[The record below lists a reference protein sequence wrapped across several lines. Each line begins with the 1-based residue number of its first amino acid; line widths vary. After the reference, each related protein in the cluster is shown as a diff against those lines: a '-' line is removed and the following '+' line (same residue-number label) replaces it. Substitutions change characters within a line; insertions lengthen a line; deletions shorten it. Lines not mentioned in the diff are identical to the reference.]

1 MSDQGAGEQHVTDQG
16 ISDEAMVG
24 LSNLS
29 RKGAAGRRADGT
41 RRLRHTLWALIA
53 SPTVW
58 ALHFLF
64 CYVYASILCAKGGRL
79 EPLDDVR
86 LAIAIATTISLL
98 LVVVCGY
105 FAWRETLIEGDP
117 PPHQESTDE
126 DRLRFLAVA
135 TMLLSGLSFVAIA
148 FTALPA
154 FVFGD
159 CR

>member
-1 MSDQGAGEQHVTDQG
+1 MID
-16 ISDEAMVG
+16 
-24 LSNLS
+24 
-29 RKGAAGRRADGT
+29 RRADGS
-41 RRLRHTLWALIA
+41 RRLRNTLWALIA

-64 CYVYASILCAKGGRL
+64 CYVYASVLCAKAGRA
-79 EPLDDVR
+79 EPLDEVR
-86 LAIAIATTISLL
+86 LAIATATVVSLL
-98 LVVVCGY
+98 LVAVCGY
-105 FAWRETLIEGDP
+105 FARRESLIEGDP

-135 TMLLSGLSFVAIA
+135 TMLLSALSFVAIL

-154 FVFGD
+154 FIFGD

>member
-1 MSDQGAGEQHVTDQG
+1 MIDLHPVD
-16 ISDEAMVG
+16 
-24 LSNLS
+24 
-29 RKGAAGRRADGT
+29 RHADGS

-64 CYVYASILCAKGGRL
+64 SYVYASVLCAKGGRF

-86 LAIAIATTISLL
+86 LAIGLATVTALL
-98 LVVVCGY
+98 LVTVCGY
-105 FAWRETLIEGDP
+105 FAWRETRIEGDP

-135 TMLLSGLSFVAIA
+135 TMLLSGLSFVAIV
-148 FTALPA
+148 FTAIPA

>member
-1 MSDQGAGEQHVTDQG
+1 MID
-16 ISDEAMVG
+16 
-24 LSNLS
+24 
-29 RKGAAGRRADGT
+29 RRADGT

-64 CYVYASILCAKGGRL
+64 CYVYASVLCAKAGRL
-79 EPLDDVR
+79 APLDDVR
-86 LAIAIATTISLL
+86 LAIAMATGVSLL
-98 LVVVCGY
+98 LVATCGY

-117 PPHQESTDE
+117 PPHQESTEE

-135 TMLLSGLSFVAIA
+135 TMLLSALSFVAIV

-154 FVFGD
+154 FIFGD

>member
-1 MSDQGAGEQHVTDQG
+1 MIDRHPSSTIDRHP
-16 ISDEAMVG
+16 
-24 LSNLS
+24 
-29 RKGAAGRRADGT
+29 DGT
-41 RRLRHTLWALIA
+41 RRLRHTLWALVA
-53 SPTVW
+53 SPTLW

-64 CYVYASILCAKGGRL
+64 CYVYASVRCAKEGRL

-86 LAIAIATTISLL
+86 LAIAIATAVSLL
-98 LVVVCGY
+98 LVAVCGCI
-105 FAWRETLIEGDP
+105 AWRETLIEGDP

-135 TMLLSGLSFVAIA
+135 TMLLSALSFVANM

>member
-1 MSDQGAGEQHVTDQG
+1 MMEDHAEERMPQAPKRAID
-16 ISDEAMVG
+16 
-24 LSNLS
+24 
-29 RKGAAGRRADGT
+29 RRPDGS

-58 ALHFLF
+58 SLHFLF
-64 CYVYASILCAKGGRL
+64 CYVYASIRCAKGGRL

-86 LAIAIATTISLL
+86 FAITIATIGALL
-98 LVVVCGY
+98 LVAACG
-105 FAWRETLIEGDP
+105 FTAWRTTRIEGDP

-135 TMLLSGLSFVAIA
+135 TMLLSALSFVAIV

>member
-1 MSDQGAGEQHVTDQG
+1 MID
-16 ISDEAMVG
+16 
-24 LSNLS
+24 
-29 RKGAAGRRADGT
+29 RRADGT
-41 RRLRHTLWALIA
+41 RRLRNTLWALIA

-64 CYVYASILCAKGGRL
+64 CYVYASVVCAKAGRVA
-79 EPLDDVR
+79 PLDDVR
-86 LAIAIATTISLL
+86 LAVALATVVSLL
-98 LVVVCGY
+98 LVGTCGY

-135 TMLLSGLSFVAIA
+135 TMLLAALSFVAII
-148 FTALPA
+148 FTAMPA
-154 FVFGD
+154 FIFGD

>member
-1 MSDQGAGEQHVTDQG
+1 MIDRHASSTID
-16 ISDEAMVG
+16 
-24 LSNLS
+24 
-29 RKGAAGRRADGT
+29 RRADGT

-53 SPTVW
+53 SPTIW

-64 CYVYASILCAKGGRL
+64 CYVYASVRCAKEGRF

-86 LAIAIATTISLL
+86 LAIAIATAVSLL
-98 LVVVCGY
+98 LVAVCGY

-135 TMLLSGLSFVAIA
+135 TMLLSALSFVAIV

>member
-1 MSDQGAGEQHVTDQG
+1 MSDQGLGDQRL
-16 ISDEAMVG
+16 SDEAMVG
-24 LSNLS
+24 LSNIS
-29 RKGAAGRRADGT
+29 RKGEVGRRADGT

-53 SPTVW
+53 SPTIW

-64 CYVYASILCAKGGRL
+64 CYVYASILCAKAGRL

-86 LAIAIATTISLL
+86 LAIAVATTVSLL
-98 LVVVCGY
+98 LVVACGY
-105 FAWRETLIEGDP
+105 FAWRETRIEGDP
-117 PPHQESTDE
+117 PPHDESTDE

-135 TMLLSGLSFVAIA
+135 TMLLSALSFVAIA

>member
-1 MSDQGAGEQHVTDQG
+1 MIDRHPSSTIDRHP
-16 ISDEAMVG
+16 
-24 LSNLS
+24 
-29 RKGAAGRRADGT
+29 DGT
-41 RRLRHTLWALIA
+41 RRLRHTLWALVA
-53 SPTVW
+53 SPTLW
-58 ALHFLF
+58 TLHFLF
-64 CYVYASILCAKGGRL
+64 CYVYASVRCAKEGRL

-86 LAIAIATTISLL
+86 LAIAIATAVSLL
-98 LVVVCGY
+98 LVAVCGSI
-105 FAWRETLIEGDP
+105 AWRETLIEGDP

-135 TMLLSGLSFVAIA
+135 TMLLSALSFVAIM